1 MAIPVKSHFS
11 APNNIPGKA
20 IAALLAVA
28 LVVFAVLATIY
39 TGVTT
44 IAPGEV
50 GVIQN
55 NLFGTCTLQLT
66 NGTII
71 HLPFGLTKVYKLDK
85 TVQSL
90 TMAGPDSVQIKT
102 NDGSNVQIDMEVQY
116 QIMPAK
122 AVDIIR
128 SIGAGNA
135 YKQGLVRAY
144 ARSSIRD
151 SLGYLSVVEI
161 ADPVNIKTEEIKTQL
176 NKLLDKYGLSIILIT
191 PTNIAFNQEY
201 EKMIRSRKEAD
212 QDVRN
217 EQEAQKTAQQEQERR
232 IAEAN
237 RLKSVAIRQAEGELN
252 AQKIAAQAEAERL
265 VQQAKGKAYAIKR
278 EGEQALVAA
287 QNEAAAIE
295 SEGMNRAQGLAALA
309 AAYEKGGLALVRQA
323 LAEKFAGVKLEG
335 RPYSLSSQVERMRL
349 EPAAAAAKAKEEEK

>member
-1 MAIPVKSHFS
+1 MAILI
-11 APNNIPGKA
+11 NNRPAQDKVPIRA
-20 IAALLAVA
+20 IAALLIIAIGLFLA
-28 LVVFAVLATIY
+28 LATIY

-44 IAPGEV
+44 IAPGEI

-55 NLFGTCTLQLT
+55 NLFGICTPHLT

-116 QIMPAK
+116 QIIPAK
-122 AVDIIR
+122 AIDIIR
-128 SIGAGNA
+128 TIGAGDA

-161 ADPVNIKTEEIKTQL
+161 ADPNNIKTEEIKARL
-176 NKLLDKYGLSIILIT
+176 NSCLEKYGIVIGLIT
-191 PTNIAFNQEY
+191 PTNIAFNPEY

-232 IAEAN
+232 LAEAN

-278 EGEQALVAA
+278 EGEQALMAA

-295 SEGMNRAQGLAALA
+295 AEGLNRAQGLA
-309 AAYEKGGLALVRQA
+309 
-323 LAEKFAGVKLEG
+323 
-335 RPYSLSSQVERMRL
+335 
-349 EPAAAAAKAKEEEK
+349 